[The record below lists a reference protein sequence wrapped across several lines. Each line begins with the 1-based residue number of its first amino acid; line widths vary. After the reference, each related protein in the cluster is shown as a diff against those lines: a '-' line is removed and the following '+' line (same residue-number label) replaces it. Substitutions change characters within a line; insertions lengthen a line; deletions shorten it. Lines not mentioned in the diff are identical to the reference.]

1 MFRPI
6 CAVALLAASLVANQA
21 LAQPEGGRGAGMW
34 GMISRGMLLRQEA
47 VQSELG
53 ITAEQREKFRAEVG
67 ERLRDAAAGAGGF
80 RDLSPEERQQRME
93 ERRAQVAEEDGK
105 IAGILT
111 DSQKARLEQ
120 IRVQALGAGILMDP
134 TISEQLGITADQ
146 REEFRSLFQEMRDE
160 GQSGDSDPA
169 NRRERM
175 TAKAM
180 EILTPD
186 QKSKLEALRGP
197 AFDVS
202 SLQLR
207 GRRRAAA
214 N

>member
-1 MFRPI
+1 
-6 CAVALLAASLVANQA
+6 
-21 LAQPEGGRGAGMW
+21 
-34 GMISRGMLLRQEA
+34 MISGGMLLRQES
-47 VQSELG
+47 VQTELG
-53 ITAEQREKFRAEVG
+53 ITAEQKEKFHAALG
-67 ERLRDAAAGAGGF
+67 ERLRDAAAGTGGF
-80 RDLSPEERQQRME
+80 RDLSPEERQQRLE
-93 ERRAQVAEEDGK
+93 QRRAQMAEEDDK

-111 DSQKARLEQ
+111 DAQKTRLEQ
-120 IRVQALGAGILMDP
+120 IRMQARGAGILMDP
-134 TISEQLGITADQ
+134 KISEQLGITADQ
-146 REEFRSLFQEMRDE
+146 RKEFRSLWQEMRD
-160 GQSGDSDPA
+160 GGRRDGS
-169 NRRERM
+169 RREAM
-175 TAKAM
+175 AAKVM

>member
-1 MFRPI
+1 MFRPMF
-6 CAVALLAASLVANQA
+6 AVALLASLLVTSQA
-21 LAQPEGGRGAGMW
+21 WAQPEGGRGAGMW

-47 VQSELG
+47 VQTELG
-53 ITAEQREKFRAEVG
+53 ITAEQKEKFRAEVG
-67 ERLRDAAAGAGGF
+67 ERLRDAAANAGEF
-80 RDLSPEERQQRME
+80 RDLSPEERRTWME
-93 ERRAQVAEEDGK
+93 ERRAQMAEEDGK

-111 DSQKARLEQ
+111 DAQKARLEQ

-134 TISEQLGITADQ
+134 KISEELGVTDDQ
-146 REEFRSLFQEMRDE
+146 RTKFRSLMQEMRDE
-160 GQSGDSDPA
+160 ARGDGS
-169 NRRERM
+169 RREAM
-175 TAKAM
+175 TSKAM

>member
-1 MFRPI
+1 MSRLVY
-6 CAVALLAASLVANQA
+6 AAALLAASAVATRAQ
-21 LAQPEGGRGAGMW
+21 AQPEGGRGIGGMV
-34 GMISRGMLLRQEA
+34 SRAMLLRQDA
-47 VQSELG
+47 VQTELG
-53 ITAEQREKFRAEVG
+53 ITADQKAKFRAEVG
-67 ERLRDAAAGAGGF
+67 ERLRDAAAVAGGF

-93 ERRAQVAEEDGK
+93 ERRAQMAEEDGK

-111 DSQKARLEQ
+111 DAQKARLEQ
-120 IRVQALGAGILMDP
+120 IRVQALGAGVLMDP
-134 TISEQLGITADQ
+134 KISEELGITDDQ
-146 REEFRSLFQEMRDE
+146 REELRSLWQEMRDQ
-160 GQSGDSDPA
+160 GRASGDDAGS
-169 NRRERM
+169 RREAM
-175 TAKAM
+175 MAKVM
-180 EILTPD
+180 GILTAD

>member
-1 MFRPI
+1 MFRPTF
-6 CAVALLAASLVANQA
+6 AVALLASLLVTSQA
-21 LAQPEGGRGAGMW
+21 WAQPEGGRGGGMW

-47 VQSELG
+47 VQTELG
-53 ITAEQREKFRAEVG
+53 ITAEQKEKFRAEVG
-67 ERLRDAAAGAGGF
+67 ERLRDAAANAGEF
-80 RDLSPEERQQRME
+80 RDLAPEDRQKWME
-93 ERRAQVAEEDGK
+93 ERRAQMAEEDGK

-111 DSQKARLEQ
+111 DAQKTRLEQ

-134 TISEQLGITADQ
+134 KISEELGVTDDQ
-146 REEFRSLFQEMRDE
+146 RAKFRSLMQEMRDE
-160 GQSGDSDPA
+160 GQAGETDPA
-169 NRRERM
+169 GRRQRL
-175 TAKAM
+175 TGKAM
-180 EILTPD
+180 EILTAD

-202 SLQLR
+202 ALQLR

>member
-1 MFRPI
+1 MFRSLFAI
-6 CAVALLAASLVANQA
+6 ALLATCLVASQA
-21 LAQPEGGRGAGMW
+21 QAQPEGGRGAGMW

-47 VQSELG
+47 VQTELG
-53 ITAEQREKFRAEVG
+53 ITAEQKEKFRAEVG

-80 RDLSPEERQQRME
+80 RDLSPEERQERME
-93 ERRAQVAEEDGK
+93 ERRAQMAEEDGK

-111 DSQKARLEQ
+111 DAQKARLEQ

-134 TISEQLGITADQ
+134 KISEQLGITADQ
-146 REEFRSLFQEMRDE
+146 REEFRSLWQEMREE
-160 GQSGDSDPA
+160 GRGDGS
-169 NRRERM
+169 RREAM

>member
-1 MFRPI
+1 MYRPMFAI
-6 CAVALLAASLVANQA
+6 ALLATSLVTSQA
-21 LAQPEGGRGAGMW
+21 WAQPEGGRGAGMG

-47 VQSELG
+47 VQTELG
-53 ITAEQREKFRAEVG
+53 ITAEQREKFRAALG
-67 ERLRDAAAGAGGF
+67 ERLRDAAAGTGGF
-80 RDLSPEERQQRME
+80 RDLSPEERQQRLE
-93 ERRAQVAEEDGK
+93 QRRAQMAEEDDK

-111 DSQKARLEQ
+111 DAQKTRLEQ
-120 IRVQALGAGILMDP
+120 IRMQARGAGILMDP
-134 TISEQLGITADQ
+134 KISEQLGITADQ
-146 REEFRSLFQEMRDE
+146 RKEFRSLWQEMRD
-160 GQSGDSDPA
+160 GGRGDGS
-169 NRRERM
+169 RREAM
-175 TAKAM
+175 AAKVM